1 LALCIIA
8 ARIIGSLAA
17 AGGVHLEEED
27 MMRTRK
33 EK

>member
-1 LALCIIA
+1 MA

-27 MMRTRK
+27 MAEVRK